1 MCSTVEYVK
10 LEKGINCEK
19 QTVKFSSIMGLAESE
34 KRGKLSCCV
43 RSSRKLMRGDNQS
56 LANESKGAF
65 LWGDPS
71 SDQ

>member
-1 MCSTVEYVK
+1 
-10 LEKGINCEK
+10 
-19 QTVKFSSIMGLAESE
+19 MGLAESE